1 MPPFS
6 NAHDHARGVR
16 PISIGAFDL
25 PLELWLVYM
34 TKIPPVDPYLVAA
47 AALGRQALG
56 GVGNIMIHYT
66 RPQNPNALGEEL
78 QVVAKA
84 ATDIGVR
91 ASVAVAMRDQ
101 NPLGYGPTEQ
111 LLDGLQPGDK
121 DTIRAKLLSAP
132 QSPQDIVQFVDDLA
146 AKIESD
152 LVTVQYGPYG
162 AEWCSQPLL
171 ELIAEKSALN
181 ARRVHMH
188 LLEFACSAR
197 IS

>member
-1 MPPFS
+1 M
-6 NAHDHARGVR
+6 
-16 PISIGAFDL
+16 
-25 PLELWLVYM
+25 
-34 TKIPPVDPYLVAA
+34 VAA

-146 AKIESD
+146 AKIRSN

-162 AEWCSQPLL
+162 AEWCSAVRADSR
-171 ELIAEKSALN
+171 EIGA
-181 ARRVHMH
+181 
-188 LLEFACSAR
+188 
-197 IS
+197 